1 MIIKKGDFV
10 EIDFVGRIKETG
22 HIFDLT
28 KKDVAEKEKIANKS
42 ADYSPRVICVGN
54 HDIVHG
60 LDQFL
65 EGKEAGKKYKIELT
79 SEEAFGKKNI
89 QLIKMVSLNI
99 FKKQNINPF
108 PGLQVNIDG
117 MFGVIR
123 TASGGRVLVDFNH
136 PLAGKEVSYDL
147 EVKKIVKE
155 DSEKVAGILKSLI
168 GRKVS
173 CEVKNG
179 VAKVDL
185 DLPKEF
191 QKVME
196 DKITKLIK
204 TLKKVEFEK
213 KKEDIKNKVTTK
225 E

>member
-10 EIDFVGRIKETG
+10 AIDFVGRIKETG

-28 KKDVAEKEKIANKS
+28 KKDVAEKEKIANRS

-60 LDQFL
+60 LDHFL
-65 EGKEAGKKYKIELT
+65 EGKEAGKKYTVDLT
-79 SEEAFGKKNI
+79 SEDAFGKKNAK
-89 QLIKMVSLNI
+89 LIKMVPLNI
-99 FKKQNINPF
+99 FKKQNINAF

-117 MFGVIR
+117 MLGIIR

-136 PLAGKEVSYDL
+136 PLAGKELSYEI
-147 EVKKIVKE
+147 EVKHIVK
-155 DSEKVAGILKSLI
+155 DDAEKVAGVIKSLI
-168 GRKVS
+168 GRKVA
-173 CEVKNG
+173 CHVKDG
-179 VAKVDL
+179 TAKVDL
-185 DLPKEF
+185 DLPKEL

-196 DKITKLIK
+196 DGILKLVK

-213 KKEDIKNKVTTK
+213 QKDDVKHKVTTK
-225 E
+225 Q